1 MKTLVIFDTN
11 KVRSTLSGSPSY
23 GSFEFGSEF
32 DSLKSYIKDNGLS
45 EFVDLAIPSVAIE
58 EVLQQKIEQFSQDM
72 RSVSQIKSRLSEL
85 PGVDFSK
92 VSLPDSSFDCK
103 QHLNPLMAS
112 FIRNKEF
119 AVIDIAEDRFG
130 HILKEVLKRAIER
143 RSPFRRG
150 KNSTDMGFKD
160 VLIWESLLNY
170 DNYDRYDKVI
180 LFTGD
185 SGFDDDCKIEF
196 ESRLK
201 KEILITPSSQF
212 LQSEIEEDYAD
223 IIQNKEWRDFVN
235 TDYFRSYFDNELS
248 KLEYV
253 TVSGIEYKVIRA
265 SVIGYL
271 DGVEKPD
278 ENEETDTATILV
290 ASVKGILEMDG
301 DQKEVDIKARTYLD
315 DAKGIQST
323 EFGGD

>member
-1 MKTLVIFDTN
+1 
-11 KVRSTLSGSPSY
+11 
-23 GSFEFGSEF
+23 
-32 DSLKSYIKDNGLS
+32 
-45 EFVDLAIPSVAIE
+45 
-58 EVLQQKIEQFSQDM
+58 
-72 RSVSQIKSRLSEL
+72 
-85 PGVDFSK
+85 
-92 VSLPDSSFDCK
+92 
-103 QHLNPLMAS
+103 MAS

-265 SVIGYL
+265 SVISYL